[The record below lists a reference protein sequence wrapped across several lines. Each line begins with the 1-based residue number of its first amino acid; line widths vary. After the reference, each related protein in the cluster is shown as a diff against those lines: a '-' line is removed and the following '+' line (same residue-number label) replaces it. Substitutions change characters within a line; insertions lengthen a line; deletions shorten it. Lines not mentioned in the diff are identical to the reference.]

1 MGTGESLRRHAG
13 RMKPILRLPR
23 YRWGAPVYDVA
34 SMERWIYRP
43 GRRQAIKGLRLTPGM
58 RVLDVGCGTGLNLQ
72 YVLPAVGAAGE
83 VVGVDTSEP
92 MLRQARRR
100 IRRHGWSNVTL
111 VKGDAAR
118 LEALVTGQFD
128 AVLFTY
134 SLSVIGDWR
143 HAWQQA
149 WALLRA
155 GGRIAVVDT
164 SLPAGRWRLLAPVVM
179 LASFSGGVHVSREVW
194 QQVLTE
200 AEQTT
205 HQILTGGHVHLA
217 TGTKP
222 LTAHSPLHP

>member
-1 MGTGESLRRHAG
+1 MGESLRRHAG
-13 RMKPILRLPR
+13 QMKPILRLPR
-23 YRWGAPVYDVA
+23 YRWGARVYDVA

-43 GRRQAIKGLRLTPGM
+43 GRRQAIKGLRLTHGM
-58 RVLDVGCGTGLNLQ
+58 RVLDVGCGTGLNFP
-72 YVLPAVGAAGE
+72 YVLSAIGAAGE
-83 VVGVDTSEP
+83 IVGVDASEP

-100 IRRHGWSNVTL
+100 VTRHGWSNVTL

-118 LEALVTGQFD
+118 LDSLVTGEFD

-155 GGRIAVVDT
+155 GGCVAVVDT
-164 SLPAGRWRLLAPVVM
+164 SLPAGRWRLLAP
-179 LASFSGGVHVSREVW
+179 LAVLAVFSGGVDVSRRVW
-194 QQVLTE
+194 QQVLAE

-205 HQILTGGHVHLA
+205 HQILTGGHVHVTA
-217 TGTKP
+217 GTKP
-222 LTAHSPLHP
+222 LTAHPLHP